1 MAWIVVNVSLRN
13 VTIRAFRH
21 RFAAEAGTL
30 GTRQARGARRHARHS
45 LDRTAHELAHLLAGG
60 ENGKSTLG
68 REQLTQNARIDVVF

>member
-1 MAWIVVNVSLRN
+1 MAWIVVNVSLGN

-45 LDRTAHELAHLLAGG
+45 LDRAAHELAHLLACG
-60 ENGKSTLG
+60 ENGICTLG
-68 REQLTQNARIDVVF
+68 REQLTKNARIDVVF